1 MDARSKSGLH
11 GNLTPKAVHSTSG
24 SQIEAPGKIENMR
37 IPFLLSIV
45 AALVMAMACT
55 SGSTRPQNSDSER
68 MPEIQGSKI
77 YLIPIGDVSAGQMQ
91 HLGDYYHGRFGLEI
105 PILKAVAVSAN
116 VMDNRR
122 NQLIAEKL
130 TSEMRDSFPE
140 LANDPKA
147 ILIGVTSQDMYL
159 VSKNWRFAF
168 GWRDANKR
176 TAVVSTARMHLRY
189 WGNLFPNS
197 EVRLRKMVTK
207 DIGILYYGLPQSDN
221 PRSVLYNGI
230 LGIQELD
237 SVGEEF

>member
-1 MDARSKSGLH
+1 
-11 GNLTPKAVHSTSG
+11 
-24 SQIEAPGKIENMR
+24 
-37 IPFLLSIV
+37 
-45 AALVMAMACT
+45 MACT
-55 SGSTRPQNSDSER
+55 SGSTRPQNSDSKR

-91 HLGDYYHGRFGLEI
+91 QLGDYYHGRFGLEI

-130 TSEMRDSFPE
+130 TSETRDSFPE

-159 VSKNWRFAF
+159 VSKNCRFSF
-168 GWRDANKR
+168 GWSDANKR

-189 WGNLFPNS
+189 WGTLFPNS

-207 DIGILYYGLPQSDN
+207 DIGIFYYGL
-221 PRSVLYNGI
+221 RS
-230 LGIQELD
+230 EERR
-237 SVGEEF
+237 VGKGGRSWLSPYP

>member
-1 MDARSKSGLH
+1 MDARSKSRLH
-11 GNLTPKAVHSTSG
+11 GNLTPKAGHRTTG
-24 SQIEAPGKIENMR
+24 SRIAASGKIGNMR
-37 IPFLLSIV
+37 IPFLLFIFAVLGIAV
-45 AALVMAMACT
+45 ACS
-55 SGSTRPQNSDSER
+55 SGSARPQNGDFER
-68 MPEIQGSKI
+68 LPEIQGSRI
-77 YLIPIGDVSAGQMQ
+77 YLIPIDDVSAGQMQ
-91 HLGDYYHGRFGLEI
+91 HLGDYYRGRFGLEI
-105 PILKAVAVSAN
+105 PILKAVPVPAN
-116 VMDNRR
+116 AMDNRR
-122 NQLIAEKL
+122 NQLMAEKL
-130 TSEMRDSFPE
+130 TNEMRASFPE

-176 TAVVSTARMHLRY
+176 TAVVSTARMHLRH

-237 SVGEEF
+237 SVSEEF